1 MFVGFCLSDVWAQL
15 PSTARRRT
23 VSSRLCDGL
32 VVPLLLSV
40 LCFGGFALSQRWHAV
55 IVFGR
60 GTGCDQ
66 IDDLLNRDGG
76 EGRPDE

>member
-1 MFVGFCLSDVWAQL
+1 MFVGLGWSDVWA
-15 PSTARRRT
+15 PSAERRRT
-23 VSSRLCDGL
+23 VWLWQCGGL
-32 VVPLLLSV
+32 VVSMRLSV